1 MHMENQ
7 NMETQQQGAGEALQ
21 QQERTFSQEEVNRI
35 VQDRL
40 ARARN
45 TGGDNGDLDRTRELD
60 QREIRLDAR
69 ERLAD
74 AGLPKDL
81 LPLVNCSS
89 REEMEKSITL
99 IGNYLAGNKGQP
111 SGYRISTGAG
121 STGPTAGTNR
131 SACDAD
137 IRKAMGLKG

>member
-1 MHMENQ
+1 
-7 NMETQQQGAGEALQ
+7 METQQQEDGEVLQ
-21 QQERTFSQEEVNRI
+21 QQEKTFTQEEVNRI

-40 ARARN
+40 ARVKN
-45 TGGDNGDLDRTRELD
+45 TGGDNGDLERVRELD

-89 REEMEKSITL
+89 REEMKKSITL
-99 IGNYLAGNKGQP
+99 IGKYLAGNKGQP

-121 STGPTAGTNR
+121 STGPTAGTDR
-131 SACDAD
+131 SMRDAD
-137 IRKAMGLKG
+137 IRKAMGLRG

>member
-7 NMETQQQGAGEALQ
+7 NMETQKQGAGEALH
-21 QQERTFSQEEVNRI
+21 QQERTFTQEEVNRI

-45 TGGDNGDLDRTRELD
+45 TGGDNGDLERTRELD
-60 QREIRLDAR
+60 QREIRL
-69 ERLAD
+69 D